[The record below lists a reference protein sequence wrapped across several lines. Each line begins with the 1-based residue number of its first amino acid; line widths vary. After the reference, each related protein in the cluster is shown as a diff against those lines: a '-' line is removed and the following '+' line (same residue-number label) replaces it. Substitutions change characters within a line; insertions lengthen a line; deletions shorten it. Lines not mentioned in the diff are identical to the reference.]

1 MASAAHA
8 RRRPAARPIFG
19 AGVRWDRLGR
29 VALLVVL
36 GGILLLYAGPVH
48 SYWQTWR
55 ESKARQ
61 AELHRLQA
69 EHQRL
74 LARRRELREPA
85 SLMRE
90 ARRLGMV
97 RRGERA
103 FVVQDLPK

>member
-1 MASAAHA
+1 MATAT
-8 RRRPAARPIFG
+8 RRSPASPVFG
-19 AGVRWDRLGR
+19 GGVRWDRVGR

-36 GGILLLYAGPVH
+36 GGVLLLYAGPVR

-55 ESKARQ
+55 ESRAKH
-61 AELHRLQA
+61 AELHRLEA
-69 EHQRL
+69 EHARL

-103 FVVQDLPK
+103 FVLQDLPG